1 MSPVAFGVH
10 CEGFDCSFI
19 QMKVIEDGIY
29 LATTLR
35 KFKLPKNTSSLL
47 DVPRVV
53 ECFEYMLDELQKLQS
68 RYKKPEI
75 S

>member
-1 MSPVAFGVH
+1 MLIL
-10 CEGFDCSFI
+10 GFDCSFI

-53 ECFEYMLDELQKLQS
+53 ECFEYMLVS
-68 RYKKPEI
+68 I
-75 S
+75 